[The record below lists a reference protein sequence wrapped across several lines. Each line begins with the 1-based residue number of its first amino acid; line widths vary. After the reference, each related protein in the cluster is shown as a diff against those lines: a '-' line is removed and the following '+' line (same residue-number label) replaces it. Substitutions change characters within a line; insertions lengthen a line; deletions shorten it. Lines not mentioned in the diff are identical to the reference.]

1 MIKITITITAQA
13 ILTKEKNNLVDIKTK
28 EKTNLEDIKIT
39 KNLMIGIK
47 IIVDIKS
54 RIDQIIQK
62 ISIQETI
69 TQTKIDK
76 TTNKAITGTM
86 IIKITITI
94 LIINRKITT
103 TVMVKSPIHL
113 SIITDLITIMTKTD
127 LMINTRTTT
136 TIPITILRMTILKKI
151 IMEAQIRVI
160 IVIVITKVLLITVRS
175 KKCLIK

>member
-76 TTNKAITGTM
+76 TTNKVITGTI

-160 IVIVITKVLLITVRS
+160 IVIIITKVLLITVRS